1 MRRDGVIERVVM
13 SQPSPQFLD
22 VIDEP
27 EALFAI
33 ARALGHHKGS
43 DYRDPFPVQV
53 VSTGLPVIIVPVRT
67 LTAVRSIIP
76 DVSAIAELSQQ
87 YGVNGLMVFSTMTV
101 EQSSTVHTRMFA
113 PLIGIVEDP
122 ATGSAS
128 GALGAYLVQHGVV
141 DIGPMT
147 TITAEQGYEID
158 RPSRILI
165 QVDSDEE
172 VIQSVTVGGQA
183 MMVVEGTLTF

>member
-1 MRRDGVIERVVM
+1 MC
-13 SQPSPQFLD
+13 S
-22 VIDEP
+22 
-27 EALFAI
+27 
-33 ARALGHHKGS
+33 S
-43 DYRDPFPVQV
+43 DLVQV

-67 LTAVRSIIP
+67 LTAVRQIIP
-76 DVSAIAELSQQ
+76 DVAAIADLSQQ
-87 YGVNGLMVFSTMTV
+87 YGANGIMVFSTMTV
-101 EQSSTVHTRMFA
+101 EQSSSVHTRMFA

-141 DIGPMT
+141 DIRPST
-147 TITAEQGYEID
+147 EITAEQGYEID

-165 QVDSDEE
+165 QVDSDDD
-172 VIQSVTVGGQA
+172 VIQGVTVGGQA